1 MKKLSPKEEQL
12 MQILWRLKNAFLKD
26 IWEQLQEP
34 RPPITTTASI
44 VKKLESEGFID
55 HETFGRMHRYFPK
68 ITKED
73 YRNSSVKSLVKN
85 YFGGSPK
92 QLLSYFVTKEK
103 MDTEEITKLLEEIKK
118 IEGKNGEWRI

>member
-68 ITKED
+68 ITKEV
-73 YRNSSVKSLVKN
+73 YRNSSVKSLIKN

-92 QLLSYFVTKEK
+92 QLLSYFVNEEK
-103 MDTEEITKLLEEIKK
+103 MDTEEIQRLLKEIENK
-118 IEGKNGEWRI
+118 GNQ